1 MSYRMSAKNRKIKR
15 LFWQVFSI
23 LKFEGLN
30 IANPLK
36 IVIIWVFLTSFWL
49 FLNWIESYDNVI
61 YGNAFYKILG
71 ISGYILLFLNIK
83 IFFLVFWQKSKEF
96 IKNIFNFNAKDSIL
110 IVILLV
116 FWLVTTINWVFIIEN
131 TQMFREWMIIGKWVI
146 MTLVWYTLWLVW
158 WSVNL
163 YSKSKVSIYVENGNW
178 DEILSWE
185 PNTHRN
191 ENNMKL
197 PF

>member
-1 MSYRMSAKNRKIKR
+1 MSYRISAKNRKIKR

-36 IVIIWVFLTSFWL
+36 IVIIWVFLASFWL

-110 IVILLV
+110 IILLLV
-116 FWLVTTINWVFIIEN
+116 FWLLTTINGVFIIEN

-146 MTLVWYTLWLVW
+146 ITLVWYTLWLVW

-178 DEILSWE
+178 DETSSGE

>member
-1 MSYRMSAKNRKIKR
+1 MSAKNRKIKR

-36 IVIIWVFLTSFWL
+36 IVIIWVFLASFWL

-158 WSVNL
+158 W
-163 YSKSKVSIYVENGNW
+163 
-178 DEILSWE
+178 
-185 PNTHRN
+185 
-191 ENNMKL
+191 
-197 PF
+197 

>member
-15 LFWQVFSI
+15 LFGQVFSI

-36 IVIIWVFLTSFWL
+36 IVIIGVFLASFGL

-83 IFFLVFWQKSKEF
+83 IFFLVFGQKSKEF

-116 FWLVTTINWVFIIEN
+116 FGLVSTINGVFIIEN
-131 TQMFREWMIIGKWVI
+131 TQMFREGMIIGKGVI
-146 MTLVWYTLWLVW
+146 MTLVGYTLGLVGG
-158 WSVNL
+158 SVNL
-163 YSKSKVSIYVENGNW
+163 YSKSKVSIYVENGNG
-178 DEILSWE
+178 DEILSGE

>member
-1 MSYRMSAKNRKIKR
+1 MSYRVSAKNRKIKR

-36 IVIIWVFLTSFWL
+36 IVIIWVFLSSFWL
-49 FLNWIESYDNVI
+49 FLNWIDSYDNVI
-61 YGNAFYKILG
+61 YWNAFHKILG

-83 IFFLVFWQKSKEF
+83 IFFLVFGQKTKEF
-96 IKNIFNFNAKDSIL
+96 VKNIFNFNAKDSIL
-110 IVILLV
+110 IILLLF
-116 FWLVTTINWVFIIEN
+116 FWLLTTINWVFIIEN
-131 TQMFREWMIIGKWVI
+131 TQMFREWMLIGKWVI
-146 MTLVWYTLWLVW
+146 ITLVWYTLWLVW
-158 WSVNL
+158 WGVNL
-163 YSKSKVSIYVENGNW
+163 YAKSKVSIYVENGNW
-178 DEILSWE
+178 DEMLSNE
-185 PNTHRN
+185 TNIHKN